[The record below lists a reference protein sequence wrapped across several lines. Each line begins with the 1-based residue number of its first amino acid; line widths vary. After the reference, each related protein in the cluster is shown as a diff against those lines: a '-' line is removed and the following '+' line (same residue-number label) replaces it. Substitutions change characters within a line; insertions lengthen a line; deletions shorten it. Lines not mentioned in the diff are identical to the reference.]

1 MHKHERNWSI
11 KAIVEPRTASNNS
24 HRTRTMQFSDL
35 KPGSIIYEGPGTESA
50 KQLKLA
56 YAQNGGKNVK
66 VFTRETDGAGNE
78 YFDYLYLDGD
88 GRERCDLEP
97 DEETRSYVRNWYD
110 DRTFHPGYYPRDSS
124 SVKLSCPAPAKSA
137 FNADGTFHA
146 SIQNLLDRIDRMNL
160 RFTAK
165 QIINEEVL
173 KVYYY
178 AGLDIVW
185 QNLHFQIGNLLCM
198 KPDIPVNEAR
208 DFLRIHLEGRLMDS
222 KHHLHHSDCM
232 SGLIALKGMDNVP
245 FPEKIEDVFE
255 RKTLMGQSMWVRKL
269 TPCTSPASSPK
280 TKLSVKKTIV
290 KPKSIEI
297 PKCKNCGK
305 LAKKLVVK
313 KDGPNKG
320 REFFGC
326 DWKCNFFKWADK

>member
-1 MHKHERNWSI
+1 
-11 KAIVEPRTASNNS
+11 
-24 HRTRTMQFSDL
+24 MQFSDL

-232 SGLIALKGMDNVP
+232 S
-245 FPEKIEDVFE
+245 
-255 RKTLMGQSMWVRKL
+255 
-269 TPCTSPASSPK
+269 
-280 TKLSVKKTIV
+280 
-290 KPKSIEI
+290 
-297 PKCKNCGK
+297 
-305 LAKKLVVK
+305 
-313 KDGPNKG
+313 
-320 REFFGC
+320 
-326 DWKCNFFKWADK
+326 